1 MCRRH
6 REDWC
11 PSSSDRGLIEVLLD
25 ERALLAAMAYVD
37 LNPIRA
43 GIACDVMGS
52 RNTSVRLRCK
62 AVRGNDERAAELL
75 MPIWGLAATSMP
87 PITEAEYI
95 DLVDVTGRKIRKDK
109 RGAIPVHEPRA
120 LQKLGLSADHW
131 TRKVKGVGSGF
142 WRVVGMLD
150 AIQEKAEAM
159 QQQFLRGIGFA
170 RALAAG

>member
-1 MCRRH
+1 MSISAS
-6 REDWC
+6 E
-11 PSSSDRGLIEVLLD
+11 GG
-25 ERALLAAMAYVD
+25 
-37 LNPIRA
+37 N
-43 GIACDVMGS
+43 VMGS

-62 AVRGNDERAAELL
+62 VVRGNDERAAERL
-75 MPIWGLAATSMP
+75 MPIWGVAATSMP

-109 RGAIPVHEPRA
+109 RGAIPVHEPRV
-120 LQKLGLSADHW
+120 LHKLGLSPDHW

-142 WRVVGMLD
+142 WRVVGTLD
-150 AIQEKAEAM
+150 AIEEKAAAM